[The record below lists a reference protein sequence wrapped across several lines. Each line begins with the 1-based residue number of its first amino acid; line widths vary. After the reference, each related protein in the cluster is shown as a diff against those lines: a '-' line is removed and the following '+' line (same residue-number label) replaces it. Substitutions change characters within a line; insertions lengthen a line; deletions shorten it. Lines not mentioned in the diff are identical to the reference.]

1 MKRFARLGLG
11 AKELHVLPDVRS
23 HDLHEAVEQIV
34 TAGHE
39 IGRRLP
45 KPGGL
50 CDVGYVAADRSG
62 DMSLHVRSKE
72 LVYKLVPDQ
81 FFAALREHTT
91 LCFARQRKTMDG
103 TIAPRS
109 LKVFVKKPG

>member
-1 MKRFARLGLG
+1 MPRSPDSSTLHKWVVQNCTIGSGSQIRELARSFSPG
-11 AKELHVLPDVRS
+11 
-23 HDLHEAVEQIV
+23 
-34 TAGHE
+34 
-39 IGRRLP
+39 IGRKLEDP
-45 KPGGL
+45 PPPG
-50 CDVGYVAADRSG
+50 
-62 DMSLHVRSKE
+62 LHVRSKE

-81 FFAALREHTT
+81 FFVALREHTT